1 MRSIHP
7 FDDYRLALVAG
18 ADGALV
24 APSTVTSDGTI
35 ETDLF
40 AGIRGTP

>member
-7 FDDYRLALVAG
+7 FDDYRLAQVVSSEGITEPGSLAG
-18 ADGALV
+18 AGE
-24 APSTVTSDGTI
+24 I

-40 AGIRGTP
+40 AGIGDSQ